1 MNKLLSWIKST
12 GLRPARA
19 IGLPFTFCLFLLAS
33 CSSIPIMVPDMSL
46 ERAKPVQ
53 FDGANGPLSSKRSKE
68 ILARL
73 KKDSAETQI
82 FDKHLAIETE
92 VFGNP
97 LIVGN
102 KADLLIDGPTTY
114 AAMFDAIE
122 KAKDHINLETFIFED
137 DDDVGK
143 KFAELLIRKQ
153 QSGVQVNVIYDSG
166 GSMSTPTAFFQ
177 SLKDKGVN
185 ILEFNPINPL
195 KARKGW
201 QVNERDHR
209 KLLVVDG
216 EQAFLGGIN
225 ISSVYSRGSFAGS
238 KSSDTDGKNSI
249 KDIPWR
255 DTHVRITG
263 PSVAEF
269 QKMFIATWLA
279 QKGEPLALR
288 KYFPD
293 LTNTGKEVVRA
304 IGSSPQDKYN
314 QMYVTLLSAFNSAET
329 QLWITNAYFVP
340 DPQMLAALK
349 EAAQRGVDVRLLLP
363 GKSDSELVYYTS
375 RSYYDELLEAG
386 IKIYERND
394 ALLHAKTAVI
404 DGVWSTIGSTNL
416 DWRSF
421 VNNYEINAVILGQE
435 FGDKMKVLY
444 EKDLAAAHLI
454 THEQWKKRS
463 LYARLKER
471 SARIW
476 ARFL

>member
-1 MNKLLSWIKST
+1 MIMNKLLSLIKAT
-12 GLRPARA
+12 GLYKIRA
-19 IGLPFTFCLFLLAS
+19 TSLPVTFCLLMFAG
-33 CSSIPIMVPDMSL
+33 CSSIPIIVPDMSL

-92 VFGNP
+92 LFGNP

-102 KADLLIDGPTTY
+102 YVELLIDGPTTY
-114 AAMFDAIE
+114 QAMFDAIE
-122 KAKDHINLETFIFED
+122 KAKDHINMETFIFED
-137 DDDVGK
+137 DDEVGK
-143 KFAELLIRKQ
+143 RFADLLIRKQ
-153 QSGVQVNVIYDSG
+153 KSGVQVNVMYDSV
-166 GSMSTPTAFFQ
+166 GSLTTPATFFKT
-177 SLKDKGVN
+177 LKDSGIN
-185 ILEFNPINPL
+185 TLEFNPVNPL
-195 KARKGW
+195 RSRKGW

-209 KLLVVDG
+209 KLLIVDG
-216 EQAFLGGIN
+216 HTAFLGGIN
-225 ISSVYSRGSFAGS
+225 ISSVYSRGSFSGS
-238 KSSDTDGKNSI
+238 KSNDKKSNM

-255 DTHVRITG
+255 DTHMRIAG
-263 PSVAEF
+263 PIVAEF
-269 QKMFIATWLA
+269 QKMFIAAWA
-279 QKGEPLALR
+279 SQKGPLLFDR
-288 KYFPD
+288 NYYPELSNK
-293 LTNTGKEVVRA
+293 GKEVVRA
-304 IGSSPQDKYN
+304 IGSSPEDTYN

-349 EAAQRGVDVRLLLP
+349 EAVQRGVDVRLLLP
-363 GKSDSELVYYTS
+363 GKSDSELVYYAS

-386 IKIYERND
+386 VKIYERND
-394 ALLHAKTAVI
+394 ALLHAKTALI

-421 VNNYEINAVILGQE
+421 VNNYEVNAVVLGQE
-435 FGDKMKVLY
+435 FGDKMKILF
-444 EKDLAAAHLI
+444 EKDLASSHLI
-454 THEQWKKRS
+454 THEQWGKRS

-471 SARIW
+471 SARLW